1 MSRKMSVL
9 LMLVAIAGMLVFIF
23 SRWRVNLKLVGDE
36 EITVPY
42 GVEYADAGATADFEG
57 DYVSAFDRD
66 LDVKTKGE
74 VDTNEIGTYTVRY
87 RASSGLYHAEQE
99 RVVHVEDVVPPM
111 LILEERP
118 STVMYGDSWSD
129 GYSATDDHDG
139 DLTDRVV
146 VEGAVD
152 PGTIGVYTI
161 RYSVED
167 EAGNRSEAERV
178 VSVVDEVEPIH
189 GSKIVFLTFDDGPG
203 EYTEELLD
211 ILAKHDAKVTFFVTG
226 LGTPFHPIIKREFEE
241 GHTVAVHT
249 LTHSYSKVYE
259 SDEAYWAD
267 FEAMNDIIEEQTGRR
282 ANVFRFPGGSSNT
295 VSSFNPGI
303 MTRLAQE
310 AAERGLQYF
319 DWNVD
324 SGDAGGVT
332 TADGVYERITGGV
345 ANLND
350 QGYDVMVVLC
360 HDIHKYTVESMDRV
374 LTWFEEN
381 GYTLMP
387 LKKGICTCQHSI
399 AN

>member
-1 MSRKMSVL
+1 MSRKASVF
-9 LMLVAIAGMLVFIF
+9 LMLIAIVGMLVFII
-23 SRWRVNLKLVGDE
+23 SRWHVSIDLVGED

-42 GVEYADAGATADFEG
+42 GVAYDDAGATAEFEG
-57 DYVSAFDRD
+57 RDVSAFDRD
-66 LDVKTKGE
+66 LRVRTNGD
-74 VDTNEIGTYTVRY
+74 VDTDNIGTYSVKY
-87 RASSGLYHAEQE
+87 RASSGLYHGQRE
-99 RVVHVEDVVPPM
+99 RIVHVEDVIPPM

-118 STVMYGDSWSD
+118 DSVLCGDLWTD

-139 DLTDRVV
+139 DVTDRVV
-146 VEGAVD
+146 VEGTVNTNV
-152 PGTIGVYTI
+152 PGVYTLN
-161 RYSVED
+161 YSVED
-167 EAGNRSEAERV
+167 EAGNRTTAERV
-178 VSVVDEVEPIH
+178 ISVVDEVEPIH

-211 ILAKHDAKVTFFVTG
+211 ILARHDVKVTFFVTG
-226 LGTPFHPIIKREFEE
+226 LGTPFHPIIKREYEE

-249 LTHSYSKVYE
+249 LTHNYSTVYE

-282 ANVFRFPGGSSNT
+282 ANLFRFPGGSSNT

-303 MTRLAQE
+303 MTRLSQE
-310 AAERGLQYF
+310 ATARGLQYF

-332 TADGVYERITGGV
+332 TADGVYERITGGC

-360 HDIHKYTVESMDRV
+360 HDIHKYTVDSMDRV

-381 GYTLMP
+381 GYTLLP
-387 LKKGICTCQHSI
+387 LQKGICECHHGI